1 VLGKSGVVLMYSSYE
16 RVVIDHLAHRF
27 PDLAPALTAII
38 ERLVDLKRITED
50 HYYHPAMAG
59 SWSLKSVLPTIS
71 ADAGYDELEGI
82 QEGTEASEG
91 YLEAIDPATPEQRK
105 AELKQQLLRYCR
117 FDTDA
122 MRRLVSFFA
131 GS

>member
-1 VLGKSGVVLMYSSYE
+1 
-16 RVVIDHLAHRF
+16 
-27 PDLAPALTAII
+27 
-38 ERLVDLKRITED
+38 
-50 HYYHPAMAG
+50 
-59 SWSLKSVLPTIS
+59 
-71 ADAGYDELEGI
+71 
-82 QEGTEASEG
+82 
-91 YLEAIDPATPEQRK
+91 LEAIDPATPEQRK